1 MGLKGSRKKRSVNKQ
16 TQIALE
22 INYIFL
28 FTHFLMSIV
37 NMFVSTLF
45 LISLRFWETSQVPP
59 PPPLPTPAYTN
70 VTTSLLI

>member
-1 MGLKGSRKKRSVNKQ
+1 MGLKESGRKGVLINQ

-22 INYIFL
+22 INFIFL

-45 LISLRFWETSQVPP
+45 LISLRFWEPPSPP
-59 PPPLPTPAYTN
+59 PPEPM
-70 VTTSLLI
+70 LLLVS

>member
-1 MGLKGSRKKRSVNKQ
+1 MGLKESGRKGVLINQ

-22 INYIFL
+22 INFIFL

-45 LISLRFWETSQVPP
+45 LISLRFWETSQ
-59 PPPLPTPAYTN
+59 LPPAYTN